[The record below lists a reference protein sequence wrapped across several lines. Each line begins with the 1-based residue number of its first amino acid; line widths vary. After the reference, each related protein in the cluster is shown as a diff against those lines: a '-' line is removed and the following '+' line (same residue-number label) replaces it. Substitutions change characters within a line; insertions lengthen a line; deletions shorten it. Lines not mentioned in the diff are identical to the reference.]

1 MADIVGNIRDFFQ
14 FITDKI
20 NLILEYLAQLL
31 SVVMSVTG
39 YIKLV
44 FTVLPSYLYV
54 FILILLSVCIL
65 YKVLG
70 REGNS

>member
-31 SVVMSVTG
+31 SV
-39 YIKLV
+39 I
-44 FTVLPSYLYV
+44 
-54 FILILLSVCIL
+54 
-65 YKVLG
+65 
-70 REGNS
+70 N